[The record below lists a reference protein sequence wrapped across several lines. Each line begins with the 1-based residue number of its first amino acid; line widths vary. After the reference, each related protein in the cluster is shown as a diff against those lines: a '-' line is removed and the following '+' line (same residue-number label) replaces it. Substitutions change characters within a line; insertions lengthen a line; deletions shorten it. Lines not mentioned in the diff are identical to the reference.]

1 MGGPSRVNAAGTRR
15 LSHTQGGFSVAEIR
29 PYGSWASPVTAASLA
44 EGAVGVAEL
53 RVGDGRLYWLETRP
67 AEGGRLVAMTREAD
81 GSARQ
86 LTPDGF
92 NVRTRVHEY
101 GGGAYV
107 VAPDGLWFANFRD
120 QKLYRQTGDAA
131 PEPMTAEPYRW
142 ADAAPAPGGG
152 LIAVRE
158 DHTDPAHVK
167 NAIVRLPAEGGA
179 GEVLYGEADFV
190 AYPRVSPDGAR
201 LAWIAWDFPAMPWD
215 ATRLYVA
222 DLTDAGLANTR
233 QLAGGAVT
241 SVIDP
246 QWGADG
252 ALTWLSDE
260 TGWWNLYDDR
270 DGASRAIRPATC
282 EFGAPLWTLGQS
294 NYAAVAG
301 GRILASVEEAGGD
314 RLWLIDRVGAAVT
327 KLDLPFV
334 GFGALQA
341 VDATHVA
348 MLAGAAAET
357 SAVIVVDVT
366 TGAYEVLRRPSPS
379 TLAAPCVSR
388 AEPISF
394 PSAGGRTAHA
404 LYYPPQN
411 ADFAAPAGETPPLI
425 VQAHGGPTGGASSSF
440 SIGIQYWTSR
450 GFALV
455 DVDYGGSAGYG
466 RAYRQ
471 LLDGEWGVVD
481 VEDVIAAARYLAD
494 AGKVDPRRIAIHGG
508 SAGGFTVLAALSQS
522 DVFGAGGDFY
532 GVADLEAL
540 ARDTHKFE
548 SRYLDGLI
556 GPWPAA
562 KAVYDARS
570 PINHLD
576 RFTAP
581 LLILQGSED
590 PIVPPNQ
597 AYMIRDA
604 LKAKGVPVAMIEFA
618 GEGHGFRRAENIVR
632 AKEAELDFYG
642 RVFGFTPADRIEPV
656 EIDNAAALTGVAA
669 E

>member
-1 MGGPSRVNAAGTRR
+1 MGRGR
-15 LSHTQGGFSVAEIR
+15 LAQVGSASVAEIR

-44 EGAVGVAEL
+44 EGAIGVAEL
-53 RVGDGRLYWLETRP
+53 RVSSGGLWWLETRP
-67 AEGGRLVAMTREAD
+67 AEGGRLVAMIHD
-81 GSARQ
+81 PSGGVRQ
-86 LTPDGF
+86 LTPEGF

-107 VAPDGLWFANFRD
+107 AAPDGLWFSNFPD
-120 QKLYRQTGDAA
+120 QKLYRQFGEAA
-131 PEPMTAEPYRW
+131 PQPMTPQGYRW
-142 ADAAPAPGGG
+142 ADGVPAPGGG

-158 DHTDPAHVK
+158 DHTDPANVK
-167 NAIVRLPAEGGA
+167 NAIVRLPAAGGA
-179 GEVLYGEADFV
+179 GEVLWGESDFV

-201 LAWIAWDFPAMPWD
+201 LCWIAWDFPAMPWD

-222 DLTDAGLANTR
+222 DLTAAGLANIR
-233 QLAGGAVT
+233 QLAGGAAI
-241 SVIDP
+241 SAIDP
-246 QWGADG
+246 QWGAGG

-270 DGASRAIRPATC
+270 DGAARAIKPAEH
-282 EFGAPLWTLGQS
+282 EFGGPLWQLGQS
-294 NYAAVAG
+294 NYAAVG
-301 GRILASVEEAGGD
+301 GDRILAAVGEPGGD
-314 RLWLIDRVGAAVT
+314 KLWLIDRVGGATT

-334 GFGALQA
+334 VFGALQA

-348 MLAGAAAET
+348 MLAGVAAET
-357 SAVIVVDVT
+357 GAVIVVDVAS
-366 TGAYEVLRRPSPS
+366 GAFELIRRPSPS
-379 TLAAPCVSR
+379 TLAPPCVAK
-388 AEPISF
+388 AEAISF
-394 PSAGGRTAHA
+394 ASAKGRTAHA
-404 LYYPPQN
+404 LYYAPTN
-411 ADFAAPAGETPPLI
+411 ADFAAPAGEKPPLI
-425 VQAHGGPTGGASSSF
+425 VQAHGGPTGAASASF
-440 SIGIQYWTSR
+440 SLGIQYWTTR
-450 GFALV
+450 GFAV
-455 DVDYGGSAGYG
+455 IDVDYGGSTGYG

-471 LLDGEWGVVD
+471 LLQGEWGVVD
-481 VEDVIAAARYLAD
+481 VEDVIAAARHLAA

-508 SAGGFTVLAALSQS
+508 SAGGFTVLAALAQS
-522 DVFGAGGDFY
+522 DVFSAGGDFY

-562 KAVYDARS
+562 KALYDARS

-576 RFTAP
+576 RFVAP

-604 LKAKGVPVAMIEFA
+604 LKKKGVAVAMIEFA
-618 GEGHGFRRAENIVR
+618 GEGHGFRRAENIIR

-642 RVFGFTPADRIEPV
+642 RVFGFKPADKIEPV
-656 EIDNAAALTGVAA
+656 EIENEKALRSGAHVA
-669 E
+669 

>member
-1 MGGPSRVNAAGTRR
+1 M
-15 LSHTQGGFSVAEIR
+15 AEIR

-53 RVGDGRLYWLETRP
+53 RVADGRLYWLETRP
-67 AEGGRLVAMTREAD
+67 AEGGRLVAMTRGGD
-81 GSARQ
+81 GGAKQ
-86 LTPDGF
+86 LTPEGF

-120 QKLYRQTGDAA
+120 QKLYRQVGDAA
-131 PEPMTAEPYRW
+131 PQPMTSEPYRW
-142 ADAAPAPGGG
+142 ADATPAPGGG

-179 GEVLYGEADFV
+179 GDVLFGDSDFV

-222 DLTDAGLANTR
+222 DLTDAGLANPR
-233 QLAGGAVT
+233 QLAGGADV

-252 ALTWLSDE
+252 TLTWLSDE

-270 DGASRAIRPATC
+270 DGSARAIKPAAH
-282 EFGAPLWTLGQS
+282 EFGAPLWTLGRS

-301 GRILASVEEAGGD
+301 GRILATVDEGGGEKLWLVDRAGGG
-314 RLWLIDRVGAAVT
+314 VN

-334 GFGALQA
+334 VFAGLQA

-348 MLAGAAAET
+348 MLASGAAET
-357 SAVIVVDVT
+357 SAVIVVDIE
-366 TGAYEVLRRPSPS
+366 TGGFEVVHRPSPS
-379 TLAAPCVSR
+379 ALAAPYVSR
-388 AEPISF
+388 AEAISF

-404 LYYPPQN
+404 LYYPPTN
-411 ADFAAPAGETPPLI
+411 GDFAAPAGEKPPLI
-425 VQAHGGPTGGASSSF
+425 VQAHGGPTGGASPAF
-440 SIGIQYWTSR
+440 SMGIQYWTSR

-455 DVDYGGSAGYG
+455 DVDYGGSTGYG
-466 RAYRQ
+466 RAYRD
-471 LLDGEWGVVD
+471 LLQGEWGVVD

-494 AGKVDPRRIAIHGG
+494 AGKVDAKRIAIHGG

-522 DVFGAGGDFY
+522 DVFAAGGDFY

-570 PINHLD
+570 PINHLGG
-576 RFTAP
+576 FTAP
-581 LLILQGSED
+581 LLILQGAED
-590 PIVPPNQ
+590 PVVPPNQ
-597 AYMIRDA
+597 AHMIRDA
-604 LKAKGVPVAMIEFA
+604 LKAKGVPVAYIEFP
-618 GEGHGFRRAENIVR
+618 GEGHGFRRAEHIIR

-656 EIDNAAALTGVAA
+656 EIENAGALRAPMAAH
-669 E
+669 

>member
-1 MGGPSRVNAAGTRR
+1 M
-15 LSHTQGGFSVAEIR
+15 
-29 PYGSWASPVTAASLA
+29 
-44 EGAVGVAEL
+44 
-53 RVGDGRLYWLETRP
+53 
-67 AEGGRLVAMTREAD
+67 
-81 GSARQ
+81 
-86 LTPDGF
+86 
-92 NVRTRVHEY
+92 
-101 GGGAYV
+101 
-107 VAPDGLWFANFRD
+107 
-120 QKLYRQTGDAA
+120 
-131 PEPMTAEPYRW
+131 
-142 ADAAPAPGGG
+142 
-152 LIAVRE
+152 RE
-158 DHTDPAHVK
+158 DHTDPAHVR
-167 NAIVRLPAEGGA
+167 NTIVRLPAEGGA
-179 GEVLYGEADFV
+179 GEVLFAETDFV
-190 AYPRVSPDGAR
+190 AYPRVSPDGER
-201 LAWIAWDFPAMPWD
+201 LCWIAWDFPAMPWD

-222 DLTDAGLANTR
+222 ELTADGLSNTR
-233 QLAGGAVT
+233 QIAGGPDISA
-241 SVIDP
+241 IDP

-252 ALTWLSDE
+252 TLTWLSDE

-270 DGASRAIRPATC
+270 DGRPRPLAAADR
-282 EFGAPLWTLGQS
+282 EFGGPLWQLGQS

-301 GRILASVEEAGGD
+301 GRLLVSVGEAGGD
-314 RLWLIDRVGAAVT
+314 RLWLIDRAGGAVT

-334 GFGALQA
+334 ALGALQA

-348 MLAGAAAET
+348 MLAGSATET
-357 SAVIVVDVT
+357 SALIVVDVA
-366 TGAYEVLRRPSPS
+366 TGGFEVVRRPSPS
-379 TLAAPCVSR
+379 TLAAPYVSR
-388 AEPISF
+388 AEAISF

-404 LYYPPQN
+404 LYYPPAN
-411 ADFAAPAGETPPLI
+411 ADFAAPTAEKPPLI
-425 VQAHGGPTGGASSSF
+425 VQAHGGPTGGAMSSF
-440 SIGIQYWTSR
+440 NLGIQYWTTR

-471 LLDGEWGVVD
+471 LLQGEWGIVD

-494 AGKVDPRRIAIHGG
+494 AGKVDAKRIAIHGG

-522 DVFGAGGDFY
+522 DVFAAGGDFY

-556 GPWPAA
+556 GSWPAA

-570 PINHLD
+570 PINHLG

-604 LKAKGVPVAMIEFA
+604 LKAKGTPVAYIEFA
-618 GEGHGFRRAENIVR
+618 GEGHGFRRAENIIR

-642 RVFGFTPADRIEPV
+642 RVFGFTPADKIAPV
-656 EIDNAAALTGVAA
+656 EIENAAALESA
-669 E
+669 